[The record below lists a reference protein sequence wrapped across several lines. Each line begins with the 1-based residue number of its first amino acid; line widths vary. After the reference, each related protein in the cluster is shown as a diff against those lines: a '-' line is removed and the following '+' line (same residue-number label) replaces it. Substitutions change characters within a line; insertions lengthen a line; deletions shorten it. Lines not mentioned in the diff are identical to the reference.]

1 MTTIYSLNDHVS
13 SIKEEEEEKEVDNY
27 LKDDDSDNEL
37 TEEEFEIIFEF
48 LWSVAKF
55 VLNYLFVIYLFIM
68 ADHEDSIILMGVYI
82 LFGMICF
89 AKVDIFID

>member
-1 MTTIYSLNDHVS
+1 MTTIYSLNDHAAPRES
-13 SIKEEEEEKEVDNY
+13 EEDKELERY
-27 LKDDDSDNEL
+27 FKDEDSDNEL

-55 VLNYLFVIYLFIM
+55 IINYLFVIYLFVM
-68 ADHEDSIILMGVYI
+68 ADQEDSTIFMAIYV

-89 AKVDIFID
+89 AKVNKL